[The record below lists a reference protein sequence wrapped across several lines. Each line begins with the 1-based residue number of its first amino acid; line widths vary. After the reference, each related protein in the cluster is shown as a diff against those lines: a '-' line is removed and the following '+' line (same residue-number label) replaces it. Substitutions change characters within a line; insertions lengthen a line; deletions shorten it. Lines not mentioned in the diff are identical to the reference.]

1 MEEGNIVLI
10 IITAMG
16 ILQVI
21 LNVYFA
27 RRNNEAIAKKDE
39 ADAFESAG
47 QYYAN
52 LVDRLENRLAAS
64 DRREEKMMARLADSD
79 RREEKM
85 MGRLAALEEKCEK
98 YEELLVT
105 YEIIINAAQ
114 EVQDVV
120 GGHDPQE

>member
-52 LVDRLENRLAAS
+52 LIDRLEKRLATS
-64 DRREEKMMARLADSD
+64 DIRYDRLEARYDKNQE
-79 RREEKM
+79 RI
-85 MGRLAALEEKCEK
+85 AALEEKCEK
-98 YEELLVT
+98 YEDLLTT

-114 EVQDVV
+114 EVQDAAE
-120 GGHDPQE
+120 GQHSQE